1 MVKLQIIHLTN
12 KNINKMENIDLNRW
26 NKLAGIN
33 EAMDAASLVGKYI
46 DLSQNVGMS
55 GYFPKTAQ
63 DVIDIMPK
71 FQIPGFGIKVYDTD
85 PGKANWGSGIYF
97 VEPDG
102 TLKYVRDN
110 YDTSG

>member
-1 MVKLQIIHLTN
+1 
-12 KNINKMENIDLNRW
+12 MENIDLNRW

-33 EAMDAASLVGKYI
+33 EGMDVASLVGKYI

-71 FQIPGFGIKVYDTD
+71 FQTPGFGIKIHDTD
-85 PGKANWGSGIYF
+85 PGRANWGSGIYF
-97 VEPDG
+97 VQPDG